1 MTRPRLSLLHG
12 NLIELVGT
20 LVAFALNHYAP
31 SLGGVYVRFALYL
44 LSFACLIF
52 FPHCLAHFIIGTL
65 VGIKFDYYSIR
76 ESSISRLNL
85 PISFPRL
92 PVLSLKV
99 NRESLKH
106 TNPFGRGAMFASGA
120 IVSVLLPFIVVASAL
135 PNIPQLPGMLLLVL
149 AIANAAFDLYYS
161 PRAGDFSRM
170 RTR

>member
-1 MTRPRLSLLHG
+1 MNRSRLSLVYG
-12 NLIELVGT
+12 NLIELAGT
-20 LVAFALNHYAP
+20 FVAFALIYYAP
-31 SLGGVYVRFALYL
+31 SIGGVYIKFALYL
-44 LSFACLIF
+44 LSLGCLIF
-52 FPHCLAHFIIGTL
+52 FPHCLAHFIVGTI

-85 PISFPRL
+85 PISGPRI

-106 TNPFGRGAMFASGA
+106 TNPFGRAAMFASGA

-135 PNIPQLPGMLLLVL
+135 PNIPQLPGMLLLIL